1 MNTVKLNGSNYLR
14 QRIILATLSGKSLK
28 ITKIRE
34 SESNPGVTEEEMNLL
49 RLVESFTNGTTI
61 KVNETGT
68 VLFYSPGMLTGGTV
82 THKCHK
88 ARAVSYYLEV
98 LLALGP
104 FCSNPLRVTLTDCI
118 TNSSNDISI
127 DTYAHS
133 VIPVMKQFGLYDRD
147 SIKFEIK
154 INKRGAAPGGGG
166 EVLLTMPNPKKLR
179 PAVAFD
185 QGKIRRIRGVAYSTR
200 VSPQTPGR
208 IVESARGILNQ
219 FLPDIFIFADVAKG
233 QSCGKSPGYGCT
245 LVAESTNENVR
256 ISAEIMSNTKG
267 EKQISAE
274 ELGQQAA
281 LRLLEELNVSGVCD
295 SVSQPLLILL
305 SALNQADVSKI
316 LTGMLT
322 AYSIE
327 LLRNMKLFLGVSFRL
342 ELIKD
347 EGKGMKRGED
357 KVLLTCIGVG
367 YQNMNKQ
374 TL

>member
-1 MNTVKLNGSNYLR
+1 
-14 QRIILATLSGKSLK
+14 
-28 ITKIRE
+28 
-34 SESNPGVTEEEMNLL
+34 
-49 RLVESFTNGTTI
+49 
-61 KVNETGT
+61 
-68 VLFYSPGMLTGGTV
+68 
-82 THKCHK
+82 
-88 ARAVSYYLEV
+88 
-98 LLALGP
+98 
-104 FCSNPLRVTLTDCI
+104 
-118 TNSSNDISI
+118 
-127 DTYAHS
+127 
-133 VIPVMKQFGLYDRD
+133 MKQFGLYDRD

>member
-1 MNTVKLNGSNYLR
+1 MKIIRVRVGTKTQTIYL
-14 QRIILATLSGKSLK
+14 
-28 ITKIRE
+28 
-34 SESNPGVTEEEMNLL
+34 
-49 RLVESFTNGTTI
+49 
-61 KVNETGT
+61 
-68 VLFYSPGMLTGGTV
+68 
-82 THKCHK
+82 
-88 ARAVSYYLEV
+88 
-98 LLALGP
+98 
-104 FCSNPLRVTLTDCI
+104 
-118 TNSSNDISI
+118 
-127 DTYAHS
+127 
-133 VIPVMKQFGLYDRD
+133 
-147 SIKFEIK
+147 
-154 INKRGAAPGGGG
+154 
-166 EVLLTMPNPKKLR
+166 
-179 PAVAFD
+179 D

-281 LRLLEELNVSGVCD
+281 LRLLEVCTLPLNHFIFLIIRFEELNVSGVCD

-342 ELIKD
+342 ELIK
-347 EGKGMKRGED
+347 GIVFSKSRI
-357 KVLLTCIGVG
+357 LFRLFS
-367 YQNMNKQ
+367 
-374 TL
+374 

>member
-1 MNTVKLNGSNYLR
+1 MKIIRVRVGTKTQTIYL
-14 QRIILATLSGKSLK
+14 
-28 ITKIRE
+28 
-34 SESNPGVTEEEMNLL
+34 
-49 RLVESFTNGTTI
+49 
-61 KVNETGT
+61 
-68 VLFYSPGMLTGGTV
+68 
-82 THKCHK
+82 
-88 ARAVSYYLEV
+88 
-98 LLALGP
+98 
-104 FCSNPLRVTLTDCI
+104 
-118 TNSSNDISI
+118 
-127 DTYAHS
+127 
-133 VIPVMKQFGLYDRD
+133 
-147 SIKFEIK
+147 
-154 INKRGAAPGGGG
+154 
-166 EVLLTMPNPKKLR
+166 
-179 PAVAFD
+179 D

-256 ISAEIMSNTKG
+256 ISAEIMSNIKG

-281 LRLLEELNVSGVCD
+281 LRLLEVCTLPLNHFIFLIIRFEELNVSGVCD

-342 ELIKD
+342 ELIK
-347 EGKGMKRGED
+347 GIVFSKSRI
-357 KVLLTCIGVG
+357 LFRLFS
-367 YQNMNKQ
+367 
-374 TL
+374 